1 MNTVIRVGDIVQL
14 KSGGPKMTVQRI
26 IGSDK
31 SNFGTKA
38 ADEFLKMKGFDDG
51 DVICQWF
58 EGNRLNDGTF
68 KAETLISTGVSGNTT
83 F

>member
-1 MNTVIRVGDIVQL
+1 MIKVGDIVQL

-58 EGNRLNDGTF
+58 EGNRLSDGTF
-68 KAETLISTGVSGNTT
+68 KADTLIPAGITGESG

>member
-1 MNTVIRVGDIVQL
+1 MMKTGDIVQL
-14 KSGGPKMTVQRI
+14 KSGGPRMTVQRI

-31 SNFGTKA
+31 SNFGLKA
-38 ADEFLKMKGFDDG
+38 ADEFLKMKGFEDG

-68 KAETLISTGVSGNTT
+68 KVNTLNVVETSGN
-83 F
+83 FGFNVG

>member
-1 MNTVIRVGDIVQL
+1 MMKVGDIVQL

-68 KAETLISTGVSGNTT
+68 KANTLVSAEIAGNTG